1 MPLIC
6 QDFVLRYAEVGL
18 GLTRAPGIAGTPD
31 VVSGMLAVSWADVE
45 RGVAVYEARKQAA

>member
-1 MPLIC
+1 MTP
-6 QDFVLRYAEVGL
+6 QGHVVDSRLRCL
-18 GLTRAPGIAGTPD
+18 GLTRAPGIAGSPD

>member
-1 MPLIC
+1 
-6 QDFVLRYAEVGL
+6 
-18 GLTRAPGIAGTPD
+18 LTRAPGIAGSPD